1 MKLSKLTPF
10 GMFRKVLRYRFVF
23 YGQQRFAI
31 TLGHLCAASIN
42 RYKYF
47 SHLQIDSLTWDPQHR
62 VNGEQRYCY
71 CGDDGD
77 WLREMIQ
84 CSRCQQWF
92 HGRCIRS
99 LQYPIFLGDRFY
111 FFICSICNHGHEFV
125 RRLDLSW
132 PDLIHL
138 VLYNLIARNGKRFY
152 DVTKA
157 IVLYVEDNWKTLQ
170 MSDQVGSFA
179 LALISPYNVRC
190 CVDIFRCRSCR
201 RMRERRSLPKP

>member
-1 MKLSKLTPF
+1 ML
-10 GMFRKVLRYRFVF
+10 FVF
-23 YGQQRFAI
+23 NF
-31 TLGHLCAASIN
+31 
-42 RYKYF
+42 
-47 SHLQIDSLTWDPQHR
+47 QIDCLTWDPLHR
-62 VNGEQRYCY
+62 TNVEQNYCY

-84 CSRCQQWF
+84 CCRCQQWY

-125 RRLDLSW
+125 RRLEVSW

-138 VLYNLIARNGKRFY
+138 ALYNLVARNGKRFY

-157 IVLYVEDNWKTLQ
+157 IFPYVEDNWKTLQ
-170 MSDQVGSFA
+170 LTHQVGGLFE
-179 LALISPYNVRC
+179 L
-190 CVDIFRCRSCR
+190 VD
-201 RMRERRSLPKP
+201 